1 MVDADSYSRW
11 LNMQK
16 ALLHLI
22 LWVLIPFCF
31 IAATVGVLKLFTS
44 KHFKIQNPKFKIQN
58 GISQGWSRAIKLSLL
73 GICTALL
80 IVACGGNTAN
90 KATIGGAANTGLAA
104 NASECRVVKHELGET
119 KVCGQPQ
126 KVVAF
131 GPYMLDLLLSLG
143 VQPAGY
149 ADVFPWH
156 RGTYFDHPSQQIP
169 YLGSRVTS
177 KPLNLGVRDAPS
189 LEILSRLKPD
199 LILSEAGGMESSYPL
214 LSQIAPTLLL
224 EQRTVKD
231 GWQQSIQAIA
241 QALGR
246 SEQVPRVIA
255 SHNQL
260 LAAARAELAPVV
272 ATHPHL
278 LLLGGNQLSE
288 NILVFNRN
296 GYIGGLLAD
305 LGFQIESL
313 PSQDKTA
320 QGTFI
325 SSELLPS
332 FKAADTVII
341 LGYNLDPNAHEGN
354 VLENQLKNMKQEWS
368 KNALAQSLPAS
379 QEGRVYFVT
388 YYLWNGLNGPIGA
401 ELILKE
407 LHQLLL

>member
-1 MVDADSYSRW
+1 MLNQLSILATPLIETRSYLRQRW
-11 LNMQK
+11 KLKNIK
-16 ALLHLI
+16 
-22 LWVLIPFCF
+22 LIPSL
-31 IAATVGVLKLFTS
+31 VPPLSKGVRGDLTS
-44 KHFKIQNPKFKIQN
+44 N
-58 GISQGWSRAIKLSLL
+58 ISSLCVSAYLSRAIKLSLL
-73 GICTALL
+73 GFCSTLL
-80 IVACGGNTAN
+80 IAACSSDAPKQAKSASNT
-90 KATIGGAANTGLAA
+90 NTGLAA
-104 NASECRVVKHELGET
+104 KASECRVVKHELGET

-156 RGTYFDHPSQQIP
+156 RGTYFDKPSQQIP

-189 LEILSRLKPD
+189 LEALSRLKPD

-214 LSQIAPTLLL
+214 LSQIAPTLLF
-224 EQRTVKD
+224 EHRTVKD
-231 GWQQSIQAIA
+231 RWQQSIQAIA

-246 SEQVPRVIA
+246 SEQVPRVIR

-272 ATHPHL
+272 AAHPHL
-278 LLLGGNQLSE
+278 LLLGGNQLNE

-305 LGFQIESL
+305 VGFQIVSL

-320 QGTFI
+320 QGTFV

-332 FKAADTVII
+332 FKAADTVIV
-341 LGYNLDPNAHEGN
+341 LGYNLDPTAHQGN
-354 VLENQLKNMKQEWS
+354 VLENQLKNMKQEWN
-368 KNALAQSLPAS
+368 KNALARSLPAS

-407 LHQLLL
+407 LRQLLL

>member
-1 MVDADSYSRW
+1 
-11 LNMQK
+11 MQQ

-22 LWVLIPFCF
+22 LWALIPFCF
-31 IAATVGVLKLFTS
+31 MAATVGVLQLFTNS
-44 KHFKIQNPKFKIQN
+44 HFPIQNPKSKIQN
-58 GISQGWSRAIKLSLL
+58 GISHGWSPAIKLPLL

-80 IVACGGNTAN
+80 IVACGGDTAN
-90 KATIGGAANTGLAA
+90 KATIGGAANTDLAA

-119 KVCGQPQ
+119 KVCGQPK

-156 RGTYFDHPSQQIP
+156 RGTYFDRPSQQIP
-169 YLGSRVTS
+169 YLGNRVTS
-177 KPLNLGVRDAPS
+177 KPLNLGLRDAPS
-189 LEILSRLKPD
+189 LEALSQLKPD
-199 LILSEAGGMESSYPL
+199 LILSEAGGMESRYPL
-214 LSQIAPTLLL
+214 LSQIAPTLFF
-224 EQRTVKD
+224 EHRIIKD
-231 GWQQSIQAIA
+231 RWQQSIQAIA

-272 ATHPHL
+272 AAHPHL
-278 LLLGGNQLSE
+278 LLLGGDQLNQ
-288 NILVFNRN
+288 NIRLFDRN
-296 GYIGGLLAD
+296 EYVGGLLAD
-305 LGFQIESL
+305 VGFQIVAL
-313 PSQDKTA
+313 PGQENTERA
-320 QGTFI
+320 TFI
-325 SSELLPS
+325 SLEVLPS
-332 FKAADTVII
+332 LKAADTII
-341 LGYNLDPNAHEGN
+341 VLGYALDPKAHQGN
-354 VLENQLKNMKQEWS
+354 VLENQLKNLKQEWS